1 MVWDAA
7 FGSFTSQDRTIV
19 LAAEFVV
26 NTDDMGPLYRLKL
39 QSPRLELGHRLA
51 RRFGAD
57 RFMEVIMPS
66 PTSRDAPEI
75 IKQDAQGAE
84 KVIRWLTD
92 NLHYFAG
99 RHWAPFYNR
108 EAKRTAKDPLPPHKT
123 ITIMQERVYFF
134 ATDGNNFR
142 PPEDQFPSQ
151 EEAKT
156 PEHRTKMRRSD
167 LLNWAINIEG
177 NASQPVPKLFSRLAL
192 SMCPDN
198 LSMESANPHMQVSAK
213 LSPQLSLNLSS
224 FGTVKLC

>member
-1 MVWDAA
+1 VVWDAA

-26 NTDDMGPLYRLKL
+26 NTDDTGPLYRLKL
-39 QSPRLELGHRLA
+39 QPPRLEFGHRLA

-66 PTSRDAPEI
+66 PTSRDAPEV
-75 IKQDAQGAE
+75 IKQDPQGSE

-92 NLHYFAG
+92 KPHYFAG
-99 RHWAPFYNR
+99 RHWASFYNR
-108 EAKRTAKDPLPPHKT
+108 ETKRTAKDPQPPHKT

-142 PPEDQFPSQ
+142 LPEDQFPSQ

-156 PEHRTKMRRSD
+156 PERRTKMRRSD
-167 LLNWAINIEG
+167 LLTWAINVEG

-192 SMCPDN
+192 SMCPDSVSVE
-198 LSMESANPHMQVSAK
+198 LANPHIQVSAK
-213 LSPQLSLNLSS
+213 LFPQLSLNLIS
-224 FGTVKLC
+224 FGTATLC